1 MSAGPGRVLVM
12 KKALLITA
20 AAVGALL
27 SPGVAH
33 AETVP
38 GCASAQQI
46 GSTAY
51 VKFADGSTAASVKQF
66 AGCGK
71 NWGYVF
77 VWADWASRHDLFH
90 VTAAVTTDDGVDHG
104 KVTGSLD
111 QREVWSKGVATLDKC
126 TRAMGRVALGE
137 DGWGAYSSRRC

>member
-1 MSAGPGRVLVM
+1 M
-12 KKALLITA
+12 KKALLIIA
-20 AAVGALL
+20 AAVAGLL
-27 SPGVAH
+27 APGVAH
-33 AETVP
+33 AETPP

-46 GSTAY
+46 GATAH

-77 VWADWASRHDLFH
+77 VWADWAARHDLFH
-90 VTAAVTTDDGVDHG
+90 VTAAVATDDNVNHG
-104 KVTGSLD
+104 KVIGRVN
-111 QREVWSKGVATLDKC
+111 QREVWSKGTDTINRC

-137 DGWGAYSSRRC
+137 DGWGAYSTRRC

>member
-1 MSAGPGRVLVM
+1 M
-12 KKALLITA
+12 KKALLIIA
-20 AAVGALL
+20 AAVAGMLA
-27 SPGVAH
+27 PGVAQ
-33 AETVP
+33 AETPP

-46 GSTAY
+46 GATAH

-77 VWADWASRHDLFH
+77 V
-90 VTAAVTTDDGVDHG
+90 TAAVATDDNVNHG
-104 KVTGSLD
+104 KVIGRLE
-111 QREVWSKGVATLDKC
+111 QREVWSKAAGTVNRC

-137 DGWGAYSSRRC
+137 DGWGSYSSRRC

>member
-1 MSAGPGRVLVM
+1 M
-12 KKALLITA
+12 KKALLIIA
-20 AAVGALL
+20 AAVAGLL
-27 SPGVAH
+27 APGVAH
-33 AETVP
+33 AETPP

-77 VWADWASRHDLFH
+77 VWADFAAKYDQFH
-90 VTAAVTTDDGVDHG
+90 VVVSVKTDDGLDHG
-104 KVTGSLD
+104 KVIGRLD
-111 QREVWSKGVATLDKC
+111 QREVWSKGTSTINEC
-126 TRAMGRVALGE
+126 TRAAGIVALGE
-137 DGWGAYSSRRC
+137 DGWSANTSRRC

>member
-1 MSAGPGRVLVM
+1 M
-12 KKALLITA
+12 KKALLIIA
-20 AAVGALL
+20 GAVAGLL
-27 SPGVAH
+27 APGVAH
-33 AETVP
+33 AETPP

-77 VWADWASRHDLFH
+77 VWADFASKHDLFH
-90 VTAAVTTDDGVDHG
+90 ATAAVTTDDNVNHG
-104 KVTGSLD
+104 KVIGRVD
-111 QREVWSKGVATLDKC
+111 QREVWSKGTDTVDRC
-126 TRAMGRVALGE
+126 TRALGVVSLGE
-137 DGWGAYSSRRC
+137 DGWSAYTSRRC

>member
-1 MSAGPGRVLVM
+1 M
-12 KKALLITA
+12 KKALLIIA
-20 AAVGALL
+20 AAVAGMLA
-27 SPGVAH
+27 PGVAH
-33 AETVP
+33 AETPP

-46 GSTAY
+46 GATAY
-51 VKFADGSTAASVKQF
+51 VKFGSETAASVKQF

-90 VTAAVTTDDGVDHG
+90 VTAAVATDDNVNHG
-104 KVTGSLD
+104 KVTGRLD
-111 QREVWSKGVATLDKC
+111 QREVWSKGTGTINRC

-137 DGWGAYSSRRC
+137 DGWGAYSARRC